1 MRHQH
6 LARLLGA
13 AVVVLVVSGCGGGV
27 RPSADELESAIRS
40 GESGIGVSEEQAP
53 CAAEVFVSS
62 KLSDEMLLGYVT
74 GADRELSEADRTEF
88 AVVLDRLDAEC
99 GIEQAA
105 G

>member
-27 RPSADELESAIRS
+27 RPSADELKSAIRS

-53 CAAEVFVSS
+53 CTAEVFVSS
-62 KLSDEMLLGYVT
+62 GLSDEMLLSYVT
-74 GADRELSEADRTEF
+74 GTDHELSAADRTEF
-88 AVVLDRLDAEC
+88 GKVLDRLDTEC